1 MNKGGR
7 GIKAKYSTKIV
18 RIPVELA
25 DLVEKIS
32 NEYRMYVASNQSFN
46 NTIQNLLQVLEN
58 NKLSWKVGDT
68 CHYKSHDAIINQL
81 WKKKARITY
90 FISDSSHEYDTKC
103 KAIVLISELY

>member
-7 GIKAKYSTKIV
+7 GLKSKYSTHVV
-18 RIPVELA
+18 RIPVELT

-32 NEYRMYVASNQSFN
+32 YEYRMYVAANQSFTN
-46 NTIQNLLQVLEN
+46 VIQNLLQVLEN
-58 NKLSWKVGDT
+58 DKLSWKVGDI
-68 CHYKSHDAIINQL
+68 CHYKGHDAIINQL

-90 FISDSSHEYDTKC
+90 FISDPCHDYDTKS